1 MRLNHLMRRE
11 FITLL
16 GGAAA
21 WPLAASAQQ
30 PERMRRIG
38 VMIATDESDPV
49 TRSRITAF
57 QQGLQ
62 ALGWMDARNIRIDYR
77 WDIADPERARV
88 AAKELIALT
97 PDVILP
103 STTPMLAAVRQ
114 ETRSLAVVFVNVSDP
129 VGTGFVESLARP
141 GGNITGFTNFEYAI
155 GGKWLQLL
163 KEIAPSVTRAATIG
177 NPQNPNTT
185 LYLRAI
191 EPAAPS
197 VGLKLTMAAVNDASE
212 IERAI
217 AAFGREPNGGLL
229 VIPDPVTISHRDL
242 IIALAARHHV
252 PTIYAYRFFAASGGL
267 LAYGTDTDDIFRRAA
282 SYVDRILKGEK
293 AGDLPIQQP
302 TKFELIINLKT
313 AKALGL
319 TVPLPLLGRAD
330 EVIE

>member
-1 MRLNHLMRRE
+1 MRRRE
-11 FITLL
+11 FITLV
-16 GGAAA
+16 GGAATA
-21 WPLAASAQQ
+21 WPLVARAQQ

-49 TRSRITAF
+49 TQSRITAF
-57 QQGLQ
+57 RQGLQ
-62 ALGWMDARNIRIDYR
+62 ALGWTDGRNLRIDYR
-77 WDIADPERARV
+77 WDIADPGRARV
-88 AAKELIALT
+88 AAKELVALT

-103 STTPMLAAVRQ
+103 STTPMLAAVQQ

-129 VGTGFVESLARP
+129 VGTGFVESLAQP
-141 GGNITGFTNFEYAI
+141 GGNITGFTNFEYAM

-177 NPQNPNTT
+177 NPQNPNTA

-197 VGLKLTMAAVNDASE
+197 VGLKLTMAAVNGAAE
-212 IERAI
+212 IEHAI

-302 TKFELIINLKT
+302 TKYELVINLKT
-313 AKALGL
+313 AKVLGL
-319 TVPLPLLGRAD
+319 TIPPGVLAIAD